1 MRKNMKK
8 VSVVVP
14 CYNASQY
21 LDKCISQL
29 LCQTIGLDHM
39 EIILVDD
46 ASTDEGRTW
55 ELIMDYERRFPDAI
69 MAVPLEQNMRQGGA
83 RNAGVS
89 YAGGEYLIFCDA
101 DDWLV
106 EEALEHCYRAAKA
119 YDADVVEFLIKDV
132 TDHDAVVATE
142 SGGADRL
149 VELDTEQKRKEFLL
163 YTDERFSL
171 GSQKKF
177 YRSSLIHENQIAFAE
192 HLIFEEP
199 SFVVPVRL
207 YEKRHY
213 FLDES
218 LYVCY
223 LSPGSSMRSEW
234 GEHMWDNLKVW
245 LYLAADLERRGMMRK
260 YYSELENLF
269 FYWQMGMS
277 IRLLLQRGYTMTKET
292 LRLPVHSLLQ
302 IFPTPGENGYIR
314 ERRKEEWTD
323 FLLALVK
330 DGVTED
336 SLARAEAWRL
346 AWKRSA

>member
-1 MRKNMKK
+1 MKK

-29 LCQTIGLDHM
+29 LRQTIGLDNM

-46 ASTDEGRTW
+46 ASTDGGKTW
-55 ELIMDYERRFPDAI
+55 ELILDYERRFPDTI
-69 MAVPLEQNMRQGGA
+69 MAVSLEQNMRQGGA

-89 YAGGEYLIFCDA
+89 YVGGEYFIFCDA
-101 DDWLV
+101 DDWLL
-106 EEALEHCYRAAKA
+106 EETLDHCYCAAKTH
-119 YDADVVEFLIKDV
+119 DADVVEFLIKDV
-132 TDHDAVVATE
+132 TDHDAVIEVQPGVAN
-142 SGGADRL
+142 RL

-163 YTDERFSL
+163 FTDEKFSF
-171 GSQKKF
+171 GSQKKL
-177 YRSSLIHENQIAFAE
+177 YRSSLIHDNHIVFAE

-218 LYVCY
+218 LYICY
-223 LSPGSSMRSEW
+223 LSPGSSMRSSW

-245 LYLAADLERRGMMRK
+245 LYLAADLEQRGMMQK
-260 YYSELENLF
+260 YYPEWEYLF

-277 IRLLLQRGYTMTKET
+277 IRLLLQRGYVMTEET
-292 LRLPVHSLLQ
+292 LRLPVNTLLQ
-302 IFPTPGENGYIR
+302 LFPTPAENMYIR
-314 ERRKEEWTD
+314 ERRQEEWTD
-323 FLLALVK
+323 FLLTLVK
-330 DGVTED
+330 DGITENSVT
-336 SLARAEAWRL
+336 RAEAWRL
-346 AWKRSA
+346 EWKKSV